1 MHDRELCLEVLRQI
15 EEAAIKISNRFQVI
29 HQPSDFTDSPAGVEK
44 LDSICM
50 MLIVIGESLKN
61 LEKIT
66 GGTLLSQYPE
76 VDWKKAMGMRDIIT
90 HHYADLH
97 AETVFFTCKRKIPPL
112 LETVR
117 KITQDL
123 Q

>member
-15 EEAAIKISNRFQVI
+15 EEAAIKIGSRF
-29 HQPSDFTDSPAGVEK
+29 
-44 LDSICM
+44 
-50 MLIVIGESLKN
+50 
-61 LEKIT
+61 
-66 GGTLLSQYPE
+66 
-76 VDWKKAMGMRDIIT
+76 
-90 HHYADLH
+90 
-97 AETVFFTCKRKIPPL
+97 

>member
-15 EEAAIKISNRFQVI
+15 EGAAIKIDNRFQVI
-29 HQPSDFTDSPAGVEK
+29 HQASDFTESPAGVEK

-61 LEKIT
+61 LDKIT

-90 HHYADLH
+90 HHYVDLH
-97 AETVFFTCKRKIPPL
+97 AETVFYTCKRKIPPL